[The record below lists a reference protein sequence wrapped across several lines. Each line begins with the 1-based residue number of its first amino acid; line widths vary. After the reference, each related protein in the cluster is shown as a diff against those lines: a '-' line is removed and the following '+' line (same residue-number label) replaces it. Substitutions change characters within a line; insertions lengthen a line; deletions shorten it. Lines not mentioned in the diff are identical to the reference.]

1 LSGWGEAS
9 SDFSGEP
16 RKVFINFLI
25 WNIKQIEDRIYFFS
39 KVSTAIVPLMGL
51 IDSLDKKSKE
61 TLKEQYELLK
71 AMKEGKRGMHNGIVE
86 QTYREILTYLHENF
100 LQEVRFAR
108 PKYPHSKLEVPK
120 NE

>member
-1 LSGWGEAS
+1 MSGWGQAS

-25 WNIKQIEDRIYFFS
+25 WNIKSIEDRIYFTS

-51 IDSLDKKSKE
+51 VDSLDEKSKKK
-61 TLKEQYELLK
+61 LKTQYDQLK
-71 AMKEGKRGMHNGIVE
+71 AMKEGIASLHNGGVE
-86 QTYREILTYLHENF
+86 EIYREILTYLHNSF

-120 NE
+120 T